1 MTLKEYIR
9 EYYLMN
15 KQYGQEEELY
25 PLINILLR
33 QTIQE
38 EGISIRDIHNARL
51 VMNSPGRQVLKGYGS
66 FPDIVILSEN
76 FDVTKSQ
83 KENLDCLLG
92 CIEAKTEING
102 DKYAIA
108 TNASIIANIIGG
120 MEEKNVKIRKFE
132 VVPKWS
138 NVLEKEAQQ
147 VLNSH
152 EVYYFDVKD
161 EYLCMY
167 PETKNAHNYVRVKV
181 SEFKKNSIDD
191 IQTVK
196 MNGKNVI
203 FKIFTRTYEIDE
215 HSDFDKHIQQIVG
228 QLDMYGKVIYTDGIK
243 WILFKKESGSTEKK
257 IYFSYRKIGELFSGE
272 NNTKIREEFE
282 EKCKNGLN
290 EKYNSFADFWK
301 ALDKERLID
310 EWYNLMSNLSKIKWK
325 KKSNV

>member
-147 VLNSH
+147 VLN
-152 EVYYFDVKD
+152 
-161 EYLCMY
+161 
-167 PETKNAHNYVRVKV
+167 P
-181 SEFKKNSIDD
+181 
-191 IQTVK
+191 
-196 MNGKNVI
+196 
-203 FKIFTRTYEIDE
+203 
-215 HSDFDKHIQQIVG
+215 
-228 QLDMYGKVIYTDGIK
+228 
-243 WILFKKESGSTEKK
+243 
-257 IYFSYRKIGELFSGE
+257 
-272 NNTKIREEFE
+272 
-282 EKCKNGLN
+282 
-290 EKYNSFADFWK
+290 
-301 ALDKERLID
+301 
-310 EWYNLMSNLSKIKWK
+310 
-325 KKSNV
+325 